1 MHLTSLPGSS
11 KSVAFSEKIRARVAK
26 EKGFYLIFLESFC
39 DDPDIISANVDLKVN
54 AGDPDYKDMSR
65 DEARRD
71 FLRRIAEYEAVYQ
84 TVTEPNLS
92 YLRIKNVGSQVT
104 VCQIHGYLQSRVA
117 YYLMNLHIK
126 PRSIFFSRVRSAAH
140 IVTFTVSLLLI
151 QHGESQF
158 NVEGKIG
165 GDSLLSPRG
174 QQYANTLPA
183 LITDNIG
190 DAPLTVWTSTLQRT
204 IQTASQLPYNK
215 LTWKSLDELD
225 AGVCDGMTYDEIEV
239 ELPYCLHVVQSR

>member
-1 MHLTSLPGSS
+1 ML
-11 KSVAFSEKIRARVAK
+11 VFSEKIRARVAK
-26 EKGFYLIFLESFC
+26 EKGFFLIFLESFC

-126 PRSIFFSRVRSAAH
+126 PRSIFFSRVRASAH
-140 IVTFTVSLLLI
+140 IATFVSAY
-151 QHGESQF
+151 HCFSM
-158 NVEGKIG
+158 VKA
-165 GDSLLSPRG
+165 S
-174 QQYANTLPA
+174 
-183 LITDNIG
+183 
-190 DAPLTVWTSTLQRT
+190 STLKERLVVT
-204 IQTASQLPYNK
+204 RHCPREASN
-215 LTWKSLDELD
+215 TRICSL
-225 AGVCDGMTYDEIEV
+225 
-239 ELPYCLHVVQSR
+239 R